1 MRSKQKNLQIK
12 DSESQEGIPG
22 VTYRY
27 GFQKGVSDENGQISL
42 LIDGETWLYLSHLS
56 YSSWTLDPNE
66 LAEAANTSVI
76 FRREQLHGL
85 QPVSVISLKM
95 SEEKDKKN
103 THL

>member
-1 MRSKQKNLQIK
+1 MRSKQKKSTNQRLRI
-12 DSESQEGIPG
+12 SGGIPG